1 MNADGSGPGSPSE
14 VVDRLAASPTVAWGV
29 QVVDA
34 RTGEVLAA
42 HRSGQVQRTA
52 SLGKVL
58 LLLEVARLL
67 ESGDLDSSQQL
78 VPRQE
83 DLVSDSGL
91 WRHLSTAEMEVV
103 DCAALVGAFSDNLA
117 TNVLLRRVG
126 GARAVEQTAVA
137 AGIDDVALHGPV
149 RDERGPGDPPT
160 LSTGSASGLAS
171 FAVRLHRGAL
181 VSAAVSERVAGWLS
195 LNADLS
201 MVAAA
206 FGLDPLCHDEP
217 DRGLRL
223 WNKTGT
229 ITGVRGD
236 VGVVSGPAATVAY
249 AVLAEWDDAVTP
261 GAREEALEGM
271 ALVGAAVRR
280 VVEGA

>member
-1 MNADGSGPGSPSE
+1 MSAASPPE
-14 VVDRLAASPTVAWGV
+14 VVARLATSPTVAWGI
-29 QVVDA
+29 QLVDTA
-34 RTGEVLAA
+34 TGQVLAA
-42 HRSGQVQRTA
+42 HRPDQVQRTA

-67 ESGDLDSSQQL
+67 ESGDLDGSQQL
-78 VPRQE
+78 VPRPD
-83 DLVSDSGL
+83 DLVGDSGL
-91 WRHLSTAEMEVV
+91 WRHLATAEMQVV

-126 GARAVEQTAVA
+126 GARAVEETAVA

-149 RDERGPGDPPT
+149 RDVRGPSDPPT
-160 LSTGSASGLAS
+160 LSTGSAAGLAA
-171 FAVRLHRGAL
+171 FAARLHRREL
-181 VSAAVSERVAGWLS
+181 VSPGASERVAGWLS

-201 MVAAA
+201 MVASA
-206 FGLDPLCHDEP
+206 FGLDPLCHDDA
-217 DRGLRL
+217 DRGLSL

-236 VGVVSGPAATVAY
+236 VGVLSGPAGAVAY
-249 AVLAEWDDAVTP
+249 AVLAEWDDRAEP
-261 GAREEALEGM
+261 LAREEALGGM

>member
-1 MNADGSGPGSPSE
+1 VSAGPPRE
-14 VVDRLAASPTVAWGV
+14 VVDQLAASRRVVWGV
-29 QVVDA
+29 HVVDTE
-34 RTGEVLAA
+34 TGAVLAT
-42 HRSGQVQRTA
+42 HRAGQVQRTA

-67 ESGDLDSSQQL
+67 ESGELDGSQQL
-78 VPRQE
+78 VPRPE
-83 DLVSDSGL
+83 DLVADSGL
-91 WRHLSTAEMEVV
+91 WRHLATAELQVL

-126 GARAVEQTAVA
+126 GARAVEATAVA

-149 RDERGPGDPPT
+149 RDVRGPGDPPT
-160 LSTGSASGLAS
+160 FSTGSAAGLSA
-171 FAVRLHRGAL
+171 FAARLHRGEL
-181 VSAAVSERVAGWLS
+181 VSTSVSARVAGWLA

-206 FGLDPLCHDEP
+206 FGLDPLCHGEA

-229 ITGVRGD
+229 ISGVRGD
-236 VGVVSGPAATVAY
+236 VGVLSGPAATMAY
-249 AVLAEWDDAVTP
+249 AVLAEWDDGVDP
-261 GAREEALEGM
+261 SAREEALSGM
-271 ALVGAAVRR
+271 ALVGGAMRR
-280 VVEGA
+280 VAEGA

>member
-1 MNADGSGPGSPSE
+1 VS
-14 VVDRLAASPTVAWGV
+14 AASPGEVVEQRAASRRVAWGV
-29 QVVDA
+29 HVLDPATGAVV
-34 RTGEVLAA
+34 AA
-42 HRSGQVQRTA
+42 HRAGQVQRTA

-67 ESGDLDSSQQL
+67 ESGELDGSQQL
-78 VPRQE
+78 VPRPE
-83 DLVSDSGL
+83 DLVADSGL
-91 WRHLSTAEMEVV
+91 WRHLATAELQVL

-126 GARAVEQTAVA
+126 GARAVEATAVA

-149 RDERGPGDPPT
+149 RDVRGPDDPPT
-160 LSTGSASGLAS
+160 LSTGSAAGLAR
-171 FAVRLHRGAL
+171 FAARLHRGEL
-181 VSAAVSERVAGWLS
+181 VSATVSARVAGWLA

-201 MVAAA
+201 MAAAA
-206 FGLDPLCHDEP
+206 FGLDPLCHDEA

-229 ITGVRGD
+229 ISGVRGD
-236 VGVVSGPAATVAY
+236 VGVLSGPAATMAY
-249 AVLAEWDDAVTP
+249 AVLAEWDDRADP
-261 GAREEALEGM
+261 SAREEALHGM
-271 ALVGAAVRR
+271 AQVGGAVRR